1 MMAHTPGP
9 WYVDDRIDCSIIRRE
24 DDKCKYGENDKRLAT
39 VHNVTGVSLP
49 SREYL
54 AERRSNAQ
62 LIASAPDMADEITRL
77 RDVNAML
84 VAACKAARDRM
95 SRMERGSDGCVL
107 NHLDY
112 MYILESLLHAL
123 DKAAIAAAEDKEAV
137 TDEQIP
143 D

>member
-1 MMAHTPGP
+1 MKS
-9 WYVDDRIDCSIIRRE
+9 DF
-24 DDKCKYGENDKRLAT
+24 
-39 VHNVTGVSLP
+39 
-49 SREYL
+49 
-54 AERRSNAQ
+54 
-62 LIASAPDMADEITRL
+62 IASAPDMASEITRL
-77 RDVNAML
+77 RKVNAML

-112 MYILESLLHAL
+112 MYIIESLLHAL

-137 TDEQIP
+137 IDEQIS